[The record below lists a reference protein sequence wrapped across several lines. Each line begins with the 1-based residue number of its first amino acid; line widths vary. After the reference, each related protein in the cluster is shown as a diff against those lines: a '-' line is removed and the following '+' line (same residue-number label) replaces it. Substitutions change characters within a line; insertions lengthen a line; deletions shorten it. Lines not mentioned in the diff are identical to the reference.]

1 MRKKDNEDSSWVKK
15 RGDWRKDEIWN
26 SKFRLKEVKIDG
38 MLNDKHPRRDQD
50 LQKCISPNPRSD
62 RVR

>member
-38 MLNDKHPRRDQD
+38 MLNDKGV
-50 LQKCISPNPRSD
+50 L
-62 RVR
+62 